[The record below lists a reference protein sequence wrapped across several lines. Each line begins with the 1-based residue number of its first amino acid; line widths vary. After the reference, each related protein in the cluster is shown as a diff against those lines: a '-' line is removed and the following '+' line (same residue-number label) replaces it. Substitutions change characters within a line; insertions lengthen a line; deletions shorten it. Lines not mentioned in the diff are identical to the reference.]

1 MISKSVSQFQT
12 LPGGLIVKESKSG
25 EGKPASKGKKVSL
38 RYVGKLDNGKVFDS
52 NTSGKPFSFKV
63 GGGQVITGMD
73 SGIEGISRFLLLSV
87 FCVDQLKKKKTSC
100 CLLGMKVGGERTLI
114 IPAALGYG
122 ASGAP
127 PDIPK
132 NARLTFDIKLLSVD

>member
-63 GGGQVITGMD
+63 GGGQVIKGMD

-87 FCVDQLKKKKTSC
+87 FCVDQLKKKKNF
-100 CLLGMKVGGERTLI
+100 LLLVRHEGWWRAHPHHSGCPGLWSQRCSSGHPQER
-114 IPAALGYG
+114 AL
-122 ASGAP
+122 
-127 PDIPK
+127 D
-132 NARLTFDIKLLSVD
+132 L